1 MKGLSETSTIR
12 SPAFA
17 VNRAKSFRE
26 LTRPTGKMVARAK
39 AILFDLGETLV
50 TQNIEDNMVT
60 RNALR
65 EISSLLPKPLA
76 PERFFELYHEGYKI
90 NEATRSRHHVEIPI
104 QVWMRQLLERVI
116 EDNPS
121 QQLVSRAIKIIV
133 KARAANAVAFDDAH
147 PTLKRLSERDIGLGI
162 ISNVSSHEVA
172 MGILD
177 HVGLTKYF
185 DKYIT
190 SASIGIRKPDPGIF
204 RYALM
209 QFKVSP
215 EEAVIVG
222 DSEIHDVGGGYV
234 AGLKTVLIDR
244 RNRVENS
251 LADYRFNS
259 LREAATVLES
269 LQLSQSATS
278 PQPLTVT
285 RKGVRETFRTGTT
298 L

>member
-1 MKGLSETSTIR
+1 M
-12 SPAFA
+12 
-17 VNRAKSFRE
+17 AKQTKVIF
-26 LTRPTGKMVARAK
+26 
-39 AILFDLGETLV
+39 FDLGETLV

-65 EISSLLPKPLA
+65 EISPLLPRQVS
-76 PERFFELYHEGYKI
+76 PEKFFELYREGYKI
-90 NEATRSRHHVEIPI
+90 NETIRSRHHVEIPI
-104 QVWMRQLLERVI
+104 QVWMRQLLERVT
-116 EDNPS
+116 EDSPS
-121 QQLVSRAIKIIV
+121 EQLVSKAIKIIV
-133 KARAANAVAFDDAH
+133 KARATNGVAFDDAH
-147 PTLKRLSERDIGLGI
+147 PTLKRLSERDVRLGI

-209 QFKVSP
+209 QFNIRP

-222 DSEIHDVGGGYV
+222 DSEIHDVGGGYTS
-234 AGLKTVLIDR
+234 GLKTVLIDR

-259 LREAATVLES
+259 LREAATELES
-269 LQLSQSATS
+269 L
-278 PQPLTVT
+278 
-285 RKGVRETFRTGTT
+285 
-298 L
+298 